1 MAAGDRWLIAGLGY
15 SGMAVARQLLRSG
28 AAVTATARDPAAR
41 AAPPGIALVAFADAG
56 PAIGD
61 ATHLLLTAPPGPEG
75 DPFLARHAAALAVAP
90 ALRWVGY
97 LSTTGVYGDRGG
109 AAVAEDS
116 EPRPQQER
124 SIRRRDA
131 ERQWEALAG
140 RRAVALFR
148 TGGIYGPG
156 RSAFDE
162 LRAGT
167 ARRTLRPGHRFG
179 RIHRDD
185 IALAVLAAGAQP
197 RGPGLQI
204 LHLVDD
210 EPAESAAVVEEAAR
224 LLGVPPPPAIP
235 YEAALPT
242 MSPMA
247 RSFWAEH
254 RHVLNAQTKAALG
267 IAWRYPSYRE
277 GLAAILAEEGIE
289 GAG

>member
-1 MAAGDRWLIAGLGY
+1 MARSDRWLIAGLGY
-15 SGMAVARQLLRSG
+15 SGGAVARALVRAG
-28 AAVTATARDPAAR
+28 IPVAATTRDPAAR
-41 AAPPGIALVAFADAG
+41 AAPAGVSLVGFDAAG
-56 PAIGD
+56 PAIQD
-61 ATHLLLTAPPGPEG
+61 ATHLLLTAPPGEAG
-75 DPFLARHAAALAVAP
+75 DPLLGRHAAALAAAP
-90 ALRWVGY
+90 ALRWIGY
-97 LSTTGVYGDRGG
+97 LSTTGVYGDRAG
-109 AAVAEDS
+109 ASVDETSAAQ
-116 EPRPQQER
+116 PQQDR
-124 SIRRRDA
+124 SLRRHAA
-131 ERQWEALAG
+131 ERQWEAEAAT
-140 RRAVALFR
+140 RAVDIFR

-197 RGPGLQI
+197 RGPGLRI

-235 YEAALPT
+235 YEAALPA

-254 RHVLNAQTKAALG
+254 RHVLNDRTKAALG